1 MKSIISSVIYT
12 SIPVSKV
19 IFFRHIKSRIELQNQ
34 WPFFSSFVMEII
46 PNVSSYT
53 TVSNYITKSMTI
65 PSCLELHR
73 IIPRISSHIIS
84 RNDHSFLPRITPR
97 IEINHLISINL

>member
-19 IFFRHIKSRIELQNQ
+19 IFFPHIKSRIELQNQ
-34 WPFFSSFVMEII
+34 WLFFSSFVMEII

-73 IIPRISSHIIS
+73 IIPRISVTLSQGMTIPSYLELHHEL
-84 RNDHSFLPRITPR
+84 RLIT
-97 IEINHLISINL
+97 